1 MNLIALKTA
10 IHQLESISP
19 LDEFAYEKAIHAFM
33 KIDQLPIFLFRV
45 PAEFHI
51 CRTRTHDSPELF
63 TKISDIS
70 FPQNQYVKDFARCN
84 RPFQSKFYCAETRPT
99 SFMELVE
106 NWAETMQF
114 GEKLYVTTGLWIT
127 KQPLNALIVTTPDIE
142 NRVCEFDKLH
152 GNAFDNYFL
161 NQYKGETKEAMV
173 QFYRYLFNKFRK
185 PAKNDPLTYIITSA
199 YCNIALS
206 EIEERANCVLYPSV
220 PFSGHGVN
228 FAINADFIKNENIEL
243 RAVMC
248 NEFTISENELNK
260 HSFTETNDWTA
271 KQILSDQNEI
281 IW

>member
-1 MNLIALKTA
+1 MNLIDLKTA
-10 IHQLESISP
+10 IQQLENINP
-19 LDEFAYEKAIHAFM
+19 FDEFAYEEAIHAFM
-33 KIDQLPIFLFRV
+33 KIDQLPIFLFKV
-45 PAEFHI
+45 PTGFHI
-51 CRTRTHDSPELF
+51 CRTRTHDSPVF
-63 TKISDIS
+63 FNKISDIS
-70 FPQNQYVKDFARCN
+70 TPPNQYVKCFARCN
-84 RPFQSKFYCAETRPT
+84 RPFQSKFYGAETRPT

-127 KQPLNALIVTTPDIE
+127 KKPLFALIVTTPDIE

-152 GNAFDNYFL
+152 GNAFDNYFF
-161 NQYKGETKEAMV
+161 NKYEGETKEAMV
-173 QFYRYLFNKFRK
+173 QFYRFLFEKFRK
-185 PAKNDPLTYIITSA
+185 SAKNDPLTYIITSA
-199 YCNIALS
+199 YCNIAFS
-206 EIEERANCVLYPSV
+206 EIKDKANCVLYPSV

-228 FAINADFIKNENIEL
+228 FAIHGDFIKKENIEL

-248 NEFTISENELNK
+248 NEFTISENEHRK